1 MSPESR
7 AVLVV
12 EDDADLRT
20 WMVRVLRRGGH
31 AVLEAPD
38 GWQALHLIEQ
48 HEPPDAHIGLILLDL
63 MLPFLSGVELIRG
76 LADELNSIPVVA
88 ISGSLKELD
97 QAAAAGAT
105 DVLAKPVTADQILN
119 MVARHWPP
127 QRDEPRGLI
136 PGPTS

>member
-7 AVLVV
+7 ALLVV

-38 GWQALHLIEQ
+38 GWQALHVIGQ
-48 HEPPDAHIGLILLDL
+48 HEPPDAQIGLILLDL

-76 LADELNSIPVVA
+76 LADELHSIPVVA
-88 ISGSLKELD
+88 VSGSPKELD

-105 DVLAKPVTADQILN
+105 DVLAKPFTAEEMLA

-127 QRDEPRGLI
+127 KRDEAAG
-136 PGPTS
+136 

>member
-1 MSPESR
+1 MSGDSR

-38 GWQALHLIEQ
+38 GWRALHVIEE
-48 HEPPDAHIGLILLDL
+48 HEPADAHIGLILLDL

-76 LADELNSIPVVA
+76 LADELGSIPVVA
-88 ISGSLKELD
+88 ISGSQKELNE
-97 QAAAAGAT
+97 ASAAGAI
-105 DVLAKPVTADQILN
+105 DVLAKPFTADEMLD

-127 QRDEPRGLI
+127 APEEPGRM
-136 PGPTS
+136 TSGQAR

>member
-20 WMVRVLRRGGH
+20 WMVRVLRRAGH

-38 GWQALHLIEQ
+38 GWQTLHVIER

-76 LADELNSIPVVA
+76 LADELHSIPVVA
-88 ISGSLKELD
+88 LSGSLKKLD
-97 QAAAAGAT
+97 LATAAGAT
-105 DVLAKPVTADQILN
+105 DVLAKPFTAAEMLG

-127 QRDEPRGLI
+127 QRGEAR
-136 PGPTS
+136 